1 VTDFVSAFAP
11 GAPVG
16 TTPSTFATAH
26 IKLGQ
31 SAVEQIII
39 VFPPGCSGLVG
50 VRIGYGGNPVYPI
63 GNNSWF
69 VLDGETITIN
79 PTNQETGGTWNID
92 LYNLDNYSHTI
103 QVYMYWN
110 YVNAAAASTAS
121 TLISM

>member
-1 VTDFVSAFAP
+1 MTDFVSAFAP

-16 TTPSTFATAH
+16 TTQTSFATAH

-31 SAVEQIII
+31 SDVEQIII
-39 VFPPGCSGLVG
+39 VFPPGCAGLVG

-63 GNNSWF
+63 GSNGWF

-79 PTNQETGGTWNID
+79 PTNQQTGGTWNID
-92 LYNLDNYSHTI
+92 LYNLDFYVHNI

-110 YVNAAAASTAS
+110 YVDQVAASSPSA
-121 TLISM
+121 LISL